1 MSSDSKYS
9 SIHYNAY
16 LQIDKITSAQ
26 ALRSDELS
34 AHAHDEMLFIITH
47 QVYELWFKQINYE
60 LSSIIRDF
68 SKHQV
73 NEKNVGI
80 GVSRLDRIIEIMK
93 LLVQQISVMETMTP
107 LDFLDFRNYLFP
119 ASGFQSFQFREM
131 EVMLGLKEN
140 RRTTYNDKPYYCVF
154 AQNKK
159 ENLEDLEKGKSLLD
173 LVEDWLE
180 RTPFLEFG
188 TFNFIE
194 EYQKAV
200 NSMLKKEKKA
210 ILSTEILSDEFKEMR
225 LKMLGDTNT
234 YFLNIMDENKHNEL
248 IKEGALTISYK
259 ATIAAL
265 FINLY
270 RDEPILH
277 MPFLLISKLV
287 EIDDQLTTWR
297 YRHAQMVMRML
308 GKKVGTGG
316 SSGHEYLATT
326 AAKHHIF
333 ADFHNVSTLL
343 IPRSELPVL
352 PEDFRKTLG
361 FYFST
366 LNE

>member
-1 MSSDSKYS
+1 MSTDSKYS
-9 SIHYNAY
+9 SIHYNSY
-16 LQIDKITSAQ
+16 LQIDKITAAQ
-26 ALRSDELS
+26 TLRSDEVGT
-34 AHAHDEMLFIITH
+34 HAHDEMLFIITH
-47 QVYELWFKQINYE
+47 QVYELWFKQINFE
-60 LSSIIRDF
+60 LRSIVKDF
-68 SKHQV
+68 SARQV

-80 GVSRLDRIIEIMK
+80 AVSRLNRIIEIMK
-93 LLVQQISVMETMTP
+93 LLVQQIGVMETMTP

-140 RRTTYNDKPYYCVF
+140 RRTTYNDKPYHCVF
-154 AQNKK
+154 ANDKK
-159 ENLEDLEKGKSLLD
+159 DTLEGLEKGNSLFD

-188 TFNFIE
+188 DFNFVNEYQIAVKNMLEKEQDAILKTDILTE
-194 EYQKAV
+194 EYKQ
-200 NSMLKKEKKA
+200 
-210 ILSTEILSDEFKEMR
+210 MR
-225 LKMLGDTNT
+225 LTMLGDTNT
-234 YFLNIMDENKHNEL
+234 YFANIMDEKKHNEHM
-248 IKEGALTISYK
+248 KEGKLHLSYK
-259 ATIAAL
+259 ATLAAL
-265 FINLY
+265 FIHLY

-277 MPFLLISKLV
+277 VPFQLLSKLE
-287 EIDDQLTTWR
+287 EIDDHITTWR

-316 SSGHEYLATT
+316 SSGHEYLAMT

-352 PEDFRKTLG
+352 PESFRRNLG
-361 FYFST
+361 FYFSAM
-366 LNE
+366 NE